1 MVNHSPFANKRF
13 NYSGV
18 IDMIII
24 KIVNND
30 ENQSA
35 NVMSNDDKWSSL
47 MTALE
52 MFTDDYLKERPEQLP
67 LQERESL

>member
-1 MVNHSPFANKRF
+1 MKTT
-13 NYSGV
+13 
-18 IDMIII
+18 I
-24 KIVNND
+24 KKKESEIRKPTSKD
-30 ENQSA
+30 K
-35 NVMSNDDKWSSL
+35 KWSSL